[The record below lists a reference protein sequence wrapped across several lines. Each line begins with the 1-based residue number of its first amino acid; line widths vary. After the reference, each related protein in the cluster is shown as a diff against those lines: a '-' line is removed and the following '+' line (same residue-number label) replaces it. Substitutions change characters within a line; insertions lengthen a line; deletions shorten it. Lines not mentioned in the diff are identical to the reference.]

1 MEHDGVEKCLARQD
15 QVDDVGDE
23 ETDDRDAQHD
33 GVDDPEDAWCSL
45 GETDVHHPLSSTQA
59 RVSRGQ
65 AVHSSPDLQDVPR
78 LVPPLRHHQVR
89 PSPRPLQ

>member
-1 MEHDGVEKCLARQD
+1 MEHDGVEKRLVRED

-33 GVDDPEDAWCSL
+33 GVNDPENVWFTPRQ
-45 GETDVHHPLSSTQA
+45 TDVHHPLSSTQA

-78 LVPPLRHHQVR
+78 LVSPLSHHQVR